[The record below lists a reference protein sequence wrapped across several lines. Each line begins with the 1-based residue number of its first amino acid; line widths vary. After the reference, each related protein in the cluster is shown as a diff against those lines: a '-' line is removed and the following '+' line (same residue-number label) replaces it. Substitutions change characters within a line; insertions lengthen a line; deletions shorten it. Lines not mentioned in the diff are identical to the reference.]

1 MTEILRNV
9 WLDDEGQDL
18 AEYAILLGV
27 VLLVTVATVI
37 ALGTDVNTIFKSA
50 DTQLKAVP
58 AAPAP

>member
-1 MTEILRNV
+1 MQEILRNI

-27 VLLVTVATVI
+27 VLLVTVAAVI
-37 ALGTDVNTIFKSA
+37 ALGTDVSTIFGKA

-58 AAPAP
+58 

>member
-1 MTEILRNV
+1 MKDIFRNV

-37 ALGTDVNTIFKSA
+37 ALGTDVNTIFQKA

-58 AAPAP
+58 

>member
-37 ALGTDVNTIFKSA
+37 ALGTDVNTIFKTA
-50 DTQLKAVP
+50 DDQLKTVK
-58 AAPAP
+58 AP

>member
-1 MTEILRNV
+1 MQDILRNI

-27 VLLVTVATVI
+27 VLLVTVAAVI
-37 ALGTDVNTIFKSA
+37 ALGTDVSTIFGKA

-58 AAPAP
+58 